1 LTWLDEAPRRTHAV
15 VHPATIEAPDGLV
28 YPALAFA
35 FESPDAEPITAVVVG
50 REMDFRRFQKQLD
63 KAITDSIRKAR
74 EVSEAT

>member
-1 LTWLDEAPRRTHAV
+1 MTWLDEAPRRTHAV

-63 KAITDSIRKAR
+63 RAIRDAIRKLH